1 MDLALLKS
9 ERMRR
14 GVTQEQLAKSLGF
27 KDKSSYCL
35 IEKGKT
41 SISVDTA
48 NQIAINLGL
57 SKDLAYKIFFS
68 PQVQETSTSTIIQ
81 NGDEIENGKYSS
93 EDMYQR
99 IL

>member
-9 ERMRR
+9 ERIKR
-14 GVTQEQLAKSLGF
+14 GITQEKLAKSLGF

-48 NQIAINLGL
+48 KQIAIHLGL
-57 SKDLAYKIFFS
+57 SKMKDIFFKIKRV
-68 PQVQETSTSTIIQ
+68 QVE
-81 NGDEIENGKYSS
+81 
-93 EDMYQR
+93 
-99 IL
+99 LFLFFV

>member
-57 SKDLAYKIFFS
+57 SKDLTYKIFFTS
-68 PQVQETSTSTIIQ
+68 QVQETSTNTIIQ
-81 NGDEIENGKYSS
+81 SGGELENGKYSC

>member
-1 MDLALLKS
+1 MDLALLRA

-14 GVTQEQLAKSLGF
+14 GITQEKLAKCLGF

-48 NQIAINLGL
+48 NQIAIHLGL
-57 SKDLAYKIFFS
+57 SKDVAYKIFLPRKFKKL
-68 PQVQETSTSTIIQ
+68 QL
-81 NGDEIENGKYSS
+81 
-93 EDMYQR
+93 
-99 IL
+99 ILF